1 MHFQPSVIAVFAA
14 MLTVTIAAPTS
25 GSEIKEKRVAAPG
38 DPGKDYV
45 YPFKTYPEEEKRS
58 DPAKDY
64 VYPFKTY
71 PGEEKRSDPAK
82 DYIYPFK
89 TYPEDEKR
97 AAAQEFEEGK

>member
-1 MHFQPSVIAVFAA
+1 M
-14 MLTVTIAAPTS
+14 
-25 GSEIKEKRVAAPG
+25 AAPG

-71 PGEEKRSDPAK
+71 P
-82 DYIYPFK
+82 
-89 TYPEDEKR
+89 EDEKR
-97 AAAQEFEEGK
+97 AATQVSASIDKLHSFMIGGEGRI